1 MLKYTKHTLQ
11 KIESLLEEIGYEV
24 RTGKGNFST
33 GYCILERKKV
43 VVINKYH
50 STEARILSLLEILK
64 RIEVDSETL
73 EEKSKTYYENL
84 ISEQ

>member
-11 KIESLLEEIGYEV
+11 KMEELLEEIGYEV
-24 RTGKGNFST
+24 RTGKGSFST
-33 GYCILERKKV
+33 GYCILESKKV

-64 RIEVDSETL
+64 HIEVDTDDL
-73 EEKSKTYYENL
+73 EDKSQKYYEQL
-84 ISEQ
+84 VGE

>member
-11 KIESLLEEIGYEV
+11 KMESLLEEIGYEV

-33 GYCILERKKV
+33 GYCILESKKV

-50 STEARILSLLEILK
+50 STEARILSLLDILK
-64 RIEVDSETL
+64 RIEVDSDDL
-73 EEKSKTYYENL
+73 ENKSKIYYHQL
-84 ISEQ
+84 IEL

>member
-1 MLKYTKHTLQ
+1 MLKHTKYTLQ
-11 KIESLLEEIGYEV
+11 KMESLLEDIGYEV

-33 GYCILERKKV
+33 GYCILESKKV

-64 RIEVDSETL
+64 RIEVDTETL
-73 EEKSKTYYENL
+73 EGKSKTYYENL
-84 ISEQ
+84 ISE

>member
-11 KIESLLEEIGYEV
+11 KMEGLLEEIGYEV
-24 RTGKGNFST
+24 RTGKGSFST
-33 GYCILERKKV
+33 GYCILESKKV

-64 RIEVDSETL
+64 NIEVDVEDL
-73 EEKSKTYYENL
+73 EEKSQKYYEGL
-84 ISEQ
+84 MGE